1 MNIHIKVAAQ
11 SIAAK
16 LDWVPAADHAGIAT
30 YTAEFS
36 EEWEG
41 LAKQILWTNGETTV
55 STAVT
60 MNMMHIGRIASN
72 LNVGMTGRIFG
83 MEIHADWL
91 ILLQLMTH
99 AFVYSTPSAL
109 MPV

>member
-1 MNIHIKVAAQ
+1 
-11 SIAAK
+11 
-16 LDWVPAADHAGIAT
+16 
-30 YTAEFS
+30 
-36 EEWEG
+36 
-41 LAKQILWTNGETTV
+41 
-55 STAVT
+55 